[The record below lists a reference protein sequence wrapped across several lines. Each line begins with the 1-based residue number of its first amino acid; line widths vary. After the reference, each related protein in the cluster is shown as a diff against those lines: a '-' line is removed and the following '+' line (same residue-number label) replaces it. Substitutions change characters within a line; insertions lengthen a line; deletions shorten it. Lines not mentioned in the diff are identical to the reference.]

1 MEHTAERRKHPKERR
16 DRDMEMRKQTL
27 NKTLVGVLLLASAVV
42 VSLSGLVLQQEFHRI
57 DKIDLAVHLVNLHRV
72 GSEPMRYEQLR
83 GIDTGRIAYGFDYHA
98 WSAIHR
104 SAVVLFS
111 LLIAYHAYFHRKWY
125 AHVIGKHLAR
135 KNGYIITLSALFLPV
150 AMTGFASWLIDSSN
164 GRVMLR
170 IAFIEIHDKIAL
182 ILSILLIPHVV
193 KRIKTVIPGVHI
205 SLDEKTRKCE
215 N

>member
-1 MEHTAERRKHPKERR
+1 
-16 DRDMEMRKQTL
+16 MEMRKQTL
-27 NKTLVGVLLLASAVV
+27 NKAFTGILLLVSAVV

-57 DKIDLAVHLVNLHRV
+57 DRIDLAVHLVSLHRM

-83 GIDTGRIAYGFDYHA
+83 GIDTGRTAYGLDYHA
-98 WSAIHR
+98 WSTIHR
-104 SAVVLFS
+104 SAVVFFS
-111 LLIAYHAYFHRKWY
+111 LLMAYHVYSHRRWY
-125 AHVIGKHLAR
+125 AHIIGKHRAR

-150 AMTGFASWLIDSSN
+150 AMTGFLSWFIDSSN

-182 ILSILLIPHVV
+182 ILSILLIPHIA
-193 KRIKTVIPGVHI
+193 KRIKSLVPGLHI